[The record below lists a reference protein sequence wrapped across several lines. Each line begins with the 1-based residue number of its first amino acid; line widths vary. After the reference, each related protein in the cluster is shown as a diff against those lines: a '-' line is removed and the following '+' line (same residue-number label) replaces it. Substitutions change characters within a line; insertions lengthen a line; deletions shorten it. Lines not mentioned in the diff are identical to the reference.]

1 MSPKVVLVGAP
12 GSGKSTIGRLLA
24 EKLALD
30 FIDTDELIEKTAGKS
45 ISEIFVE
52 DGEAAFRKIEA
63 EQVEAALAQSSGV
76 VSLGGG
82 AVLSP
87 TTRDLLKT
95 VPTLWLEV
103 SQQAAASRVGLAQ
116 ARPVLVGN
124 VRSKLVQLL
133 QERTPLYREVAAF
146 SIDTSEK
153 SESEV
158 LSMAMTWVQS
168 DH

>member
-52 DGEAAFRKIEA
+52 DGEAAFREIEA

-87 TTRDLLKT
+87 RTRDLLKT

-158 LSMAMTWVQS
+158 LSMAMAWVQS

>member
-1 MSPKVVLVGAP
+1 MSPIVVLVGAP

-52 DGEAAFRKIEA
+52 DGEAAFREIEA

>member
-1 MSPKVVLVGAP
+1 MSPRVVLVGAP
-12 GSGKSTIGRLLA
+12 GSGKSTIGKLLA
-24 EKLALD
+24 EKLRVD
-30 FIDTDELIEKTAGKS
+30 FSDTDELIEKSAGKS
-45 ISEIFVE
+45 ISAIFVE

-63 EQVEAALAQSSGV
+63 EQVAAAVAQSNGV

-82 AVLSP
+82 AVLNP
-87 TTRDLLKT
+87 VTRELLKT

-133 QERTPLYREVAAF
+133 QERTPLYQEVAAYTVE
-146 SIDTSEK
+146 TSDK
-153 SESEV
+153 TESDV
-158 LSMAMTWVQS
+158 LAIALEWVQS
-168 DH
+168 VN

>member
-52 DGEAAFRKIEA
+52 DGEAAFREIEA